1 MENGTNLNMLRLGIW
16 SMKFDESGEIT
27 KVTWSQAVRDMLGF
41 YDIQEFPDEL
51 ETWTDRLHP
60 QDKEAVMAAFW
71 AAVKGT
77 QNYDV
82 EYRMR
87 NKEGKYQWFRNM
99 GEVERREDGSPSL
112 FIGSFIEL
120 AETKEEGP
128 MQEKLT
134 AQEELRETKN
144 ELENQNDVLRSL
156 CSDYVGIYRA
166 DFATGRCERS
176 KTIDKLRDGVR
187 ENIKFEDG
195 YQTAMEKYI
204 DLYVADKDKEYVR
217 AKTEKSYVL
226 NQLKIRKKY
235 SIRYHVKENSQ
246 QVENFEIHFVGTG
259 KENEENIVIF
269 GFRNVDSIVQKEE
282 EYKLETKRD
291 VEEILEVSRTGIW
304 TMELEDG
311 CEPRMYAGRAMQ
323 MLLGIEEDIPP
334 EECYKRWFNNIEAE
348 YVDMVQEAVQEILQ
362 TGRAE
367 VIYPWNHPTQGKI
380 YVRCGG
386 VPDEKFEKA
395 GFCLKGYHQ
404 DITETMVTRQKQDKA
419 ILEALIEAK
428 RANQAKSE
436 FLSHMSHDIRTP
448 INGILG
454 MLTICEKN
462 QGDLEKQK
470 DCREKIRISAEHLLS
485 LINDV
490 LDISKLESGTFSLA
504 QEQFDIRDVLENCM
518 TILRPQAEEQGIC
531 LEESRENLQ
540 HTRLIG
546 SPLHL
551 RQILINII
559 GNAIKYNRP
568 NGKIFVCTEE
578 LSSKEGF
585 AEYRFVIEDTGIG
598 MGEEFKKHLFEP
610 FTQESKD
617 ARTSF
622 KGAGLGM
629 SITKKLVDKMGGTI
643 EVESELEKGSVFKV
657 TLSIQID
664 ETQEGRP
671 VRQEE
676 DAPADVSGMKVLLV
690 EDNAINC
697 EIVQYMLEDA
707 GATVVIAENGKEAVD
722 IFATS
727 KPFAFDCILMDVMM
741 PVMNGLDATRAIR
754 SLNKPDAKTVPII
767 ALSANAFEED
777 VKTAKEAGMN
787 EHLTKPID
795 MGKMFRVM
803 WQLKNK

>member
-1 MENGTNLNMLRLGIW
+1 MKNDMNLNMRCPGLW
-16 SMKFDESGEIT
+16 SVEFDGHGEMT
-27 KVTWSQAVRDMLGF
+27 KVTWSQVFRELLGF
-41 YDIQEFPDEL
+41 CDTQDFPNVL
-51 ETWTDRLHP
+51 ESWTARMHP
-60 QDKEAVMAAFW
+60 QDKPAILKAYW
-71 AAVKGT
+71 AAIEGT

-82 EYRMR
+82 EYRMM
-87 NKEGKYQWFRNM
+87 NKEGKYKWFRNT

-112 FIGSFIEL
+112 FIGIL
-120 AETKEEGP
+120 MDIT
-128 MQEKLT
+128 EKK
-134 AQEELRETKN
+134 EELREAKN
-144 ELENQNDVLRSL
+144 EVEIQNDVFRSL
-156 CSDYVGIYRA
+156 CSDYVGIYRV
-166 DFATGRCERS
+166 DFATDRCEQAQN
-176 KTIDKLRDGVR
+176 IDKLQAGVR

-195 YQTAMEKYI
+195 YQKAMEKYI
-204 DLYVADKDKEYVR
+204 ALHVVDKDKEYVR
-217 AKTEKSYVL
+217 AMTEKSYVL

-235 SIRYHVKENSQ
+235 SIRYQVKENSQ

-259 KENEENIVIF
+259 KKEEENIVIF
-269 GFRNVDSIVQKEE
+269 GFRNVDNIVQKEE
-282 EYKLETKRD
+282 EFKLETKRD
-291 VEEILEVSRTGIW
+291 IEEILEVSRTGIW
-304 TMELEDG
+304 TIELEDG
-311 CEPRMYAGRAMQ
+311 CEPRMYAGRAMR
-323 MLLGIEEDIPP
+323 MLLGIEEDITP
-334 EECYKRWFNNIEAE
+334 EECYKRWFDNIEAE
-348 YVDMVQEAVQEILQ
+348 YVDMVQEAVQEILR

-367 VIYPWNHPTQGKI
+367 VMYPWNHPTQGKI
-380 YVRCGG
+380 YIRCGG
-386 VPDEKFEKA
+386 VHDENFEKA
-395 GFCLKGYHQ
+395 GVCLKGYHQ

-419 ILEALIEAK
+419 IMEALNEAK

-454 MLTICEKN
+454 MLTISEKN
-462 QGDLEKQK
+462 QDDLERQK
-470 DCREKIRISAEHLLS
+470 ECRKKIRISAEHLLS

-504 QEQFDIRDVLENCM
+504 QNQFDICDVLENCM
-518 TILRPQAEEQGIC
+518 TILRPQAEEQGIYM
-531 LEESRENLQ
+531 EENRKNLQ

-568 NGKIFVCTEE
+568 NGQIFVCTEE
-578 LSSKEGF
+578 LSSKKGF

-629 SITKKLVDKMGGTI
+629 AITKKLVDKMGGTI
-643 EVESELEKGSVFKV
+643 EVESELEKGSIFKV
-657 TLSIQID
+657 TLLIPID
-664 ETQEGRP
+664 ETQEERS
-671 VRQEE
+671 VQQEE

-707 GATVVIAENGKEAVD
+707 KATVVTAENGKEAVD
-722 IFATS
+722 IFAAS
-727 KPFAFDCILMDVMM
+727 KIGAFDCILMDVMM

-754 SLNKPDAKTVPII
+754 SLNRPDAETVPII

-777 VKTAKEAGMN
+777 VKKAKEAGMN
-787 EHLTKPID
+787 QHLTKPVNMD
-795 MGKMFRVM
+795 KMFRVM
-803 WQLKNK
+803 WQLRNKK